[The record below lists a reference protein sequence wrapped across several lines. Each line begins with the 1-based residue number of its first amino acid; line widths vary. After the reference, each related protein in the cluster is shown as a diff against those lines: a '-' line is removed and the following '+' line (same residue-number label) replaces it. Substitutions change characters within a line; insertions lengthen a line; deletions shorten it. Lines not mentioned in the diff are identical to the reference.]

1 MKHILANLLAKSL
14 GNSLGNSL
22 ANSLST
28 PLANPLTRALP
39 NLCLIASCVVL
50 FSGCA
55 VTATS
60 QPAKPA
66 PTEVRVVVAKDQ
78 PSKTEA
84 PKLAQ
89 DQAIDT
95 QAKAASP
102 VVTSA
107 TLSSAAET
115 DMPPLPPADL
125 WIRMRAGFSMNE
137 LKSPLVAEKEKFYLS
152 KPEYLQRMFSRGS
165 RYLFFI
171 MEEIDKRGMPMEL
184 ALLPFVE
191 SAMNP
196 VAMSSAKA
204 SGLWQFIPSTGKQY
218 NLSQNWWVDNRRDV
232 SKATIAALDY
242 LQRIYKMQGD
252 DWFLALASYNWGEG
266 SVGRAMKSNA
276 ARGLPTDY
284 LSLNMPAET
293 RNYVPKL
300 IALKNIVMRAKELGL
315 VLPDAPNEPYFVS
328 IDKTRP
334 IDLKLA
340 AQFAGMSVDEFVA
353 LNPAHNR
360 PVIAASKNAQVLI
373 PAARL
378 QAFLSAIERHSD
390 AKGVFASWQPR
401 TLIAGDTLESL
412 ATAGKVSVADL
423 RRANGIQPNQR
434 ILPGSRILAPHAAVK
449 DETQVETFVAP
460 RVVEAVSQ
468 SERRVIVGKKDT
480 LQSIANRYGVSVSA
494 LKAWNGI
501 KTGVKKGASVVVRP
515 ALTQTIVTSETGS
528 RQVVSQTQA
537 RAVAVSNKFQVDD
550 VGPAPVCKS
559 SNKKRCKVTAS
570 TSKKKGS
577 SKVLAAGKSKPGKT
591 KKSAKA

>member
-1 MKHILANLLAKSL
+1 ML
-14 GNSLGNSL
+14 
-22 ANSLST
+22 
-28 PLANPLTRALP
+28 
-39 NLCLIASCVVL
+39 VL

-55 VTATS
+55 LTGPTQS
-60 QPAKPA
+60 AKPA
-66 PTEVRVVVAKDQ
+66 PTEVRVVLAKE
-78 PSKTEA
+78 PASKPDA
-84 PKLAQ
+84 PKAMQ
-89 DQAIDT
+89 DQTTDT
-95 QAKAASP
+95 QAKPASADVAGAKLTGP
-102 VVTSA
+102 
-107 TLSSAAET
+107 AET

-137 LKSPLVAEKEKFYLS
+137 LNSPLVAEKEKFYLS

-204 SGLWQFIPSTGKQY
+204 AGLWQFIPSTGKQY

-315 VLPDAPNEPYFVS
+315 ILPDAPNEPYFIS
-328 IDKTRP
+328 IEKTRP

-373 PAARL
+373 PAARV

-412 ATAGKVSVADL
+412 AAAGKVSVADL

-434 ILPGSRILAPHAAVK
+434 ILPGTRILAPHASVK
-449 DETQVETFVAP
+449 DESQVETFVAP
-460 RVVEAVSQ
+460 RVVEAISQ
-468 SERRVIVGKKDT
+468 SERRVIVGKKDS
-480 LQSIANRYGVSVSA
+480 LQSIATRYGISVA
-494 LKAWNGI
+494 TLKAWNGI
-501 KTGVKKGASVVVRP
+501 KNGVKRGASVVVRP
-515 ALTQTIVTSETGS
+515 ALTQTVVTSETGT

-537 RAVAVSNKFQVDD
+537 RAVSVSNKFQIDD
-550 VGPAPVCKS
+550 QAEKTVCKS
-559 SNKKRCKVTAS
+559 TKKKRCKGIAS
-570 TSKKKGS
+570 ASKKKGA
-577 SKVLAAGKSKPGKT
+577 SKTIAASKTKSGKS

>member
-1 MKHILANLLAKSL
+1 MKHILAHSALNSAAKSIAHL
-14 GNSLGNSL
+14 IFL
-22 ANSLST
+22 A
-28 PLANPLTRALP
+28 AF
-39 NLCLIASCVVL
+39 VVV

-55 VTATS
+55 ITGPT
-60 QPAKPA
+60 QPEKPA
-66 PTEVRVVVAKDQ
+66 PTAVRVVVAKDQ
-78 PSKTEA
+78 VAKPEALKTA
-84 PKLAQ
+84 PEQTSVL
-89 DQAIDT
+89 
-95 QAKAASP
+95 QAKPPGADTAGILLAGASL
-102 VVTSA
+102 T
-107 TLSSAAET
+107 E
-115 DMPPLPPADL
+115 MPPLPPADL

-137 LKSPLVAEKEKFYLS
+137 LNSPLVAEKEKFYLS

-196 VAMSSAKA
+196 TAMSSAKA

-232 SKATIAALDY
+232 SKATVAALDY

-284 LSLNMPAET
+284 LSLNMPTET
-293 RNYVPKL
+293 RHYVPKL

-315 VLPDAPNEPYFVS
+315 ILPDAPNEPYFVS

-340 AQFAGMSVDEFVA
+340 AQFAGMTVDEFVA

-373 PAARL
+373 PAARV

-401 TLIAGDTLESL
+401 TLVAGDTLESL
-412 ATAGKVSVADL
+412 AAAGKVSVADL
-423 RRANGIQPNQR
+423 RRANGIQPTQR
-434 ILPGSRILAPHAAVK
+434 ILPGTRILAPHASVK
-449 DETQVETFVAP
+449 DESQVETFIAP
-460 RVVEAVSQ
+460 RVVEAISQ
-468 SERRVIVGKKDT
+468 SERRVIVGRKDT
-480 LQSIANRYGVSVSA
+480 LQSIANRYGVSVAA

-515 ALTQTIVTSETGS
+515 ALTQTVVTSETGS
-528 RQVVSQTQA
+528 RQVVSQTQG
-537 RAVAVSNKFQVDD
+537 RAIAVSTKYQIDD
-550 VGPAPVCKS
+550 EAQMPVCKS
-559 SNKKRCKVTAS
+559 TKKKRCKVGVS
-570 TSKKKGS
+570 GSKKKGA
-577 SKVLAAGKSKPGKT
+577 SKAVAADKSKAGKP
-591 KKSAKA
+591 KKSTKA

>member
-1 MKHILANLLAKSL
+1 MKHILAHSALNSAAKSIAHL
-14 GNSLGNSL
+14 IFL
-22 ANSLST
+22 A
-28 PLANPLTRALP
+28 AF
-39 NLCLIASCVVL
+39 VVV

-55 VTATS
+55 ITGLT
-60 QPAKPA
+60 QPEKPA
-66 PTEVRVVVAKDQ
+66 PTAVRVVVAKDQ
-78 PSKTEA
+78 VAKPEALKTA
-84 PKLAQ
+84 PEQTSVL
-89 DQAIDT
+89 
-95 QAKAASP
+95 QAKPPGADTAGILLAGASL
-102 VVTSA
+102 T
-107 TLSSAAET
+107 E
-115 DMPPLPPADL
+115 MPPLPPADL

-137 LKSPLVAEKEKFYLS
+137 LNSPLVAEKEKFYLS

-196 VAMSSAKA
+196 TAMSSAKA

-284 LSLNMPAET
+284 LSLNMPTET
-293 RNYVPKL
+293 RHYVPKL

-315 VLPDAPNEPYFVS
+315 ILPDAPNEPYFVS

-340 AQFAGMSVDEFVA
+340 AQFAGMTVDEFVA

-373 PAARL
+373 PAARV

-401 TLIAGDTLESL
+401 TLVAGDTLESL
-412 ATAGKVSVADL
+412 AAAGKVSVADL
-423 RRANGIQPNQR
+423 RRANGIQPTQR
-434 ILPGSRILAPHAAVK
+434 ILPGTRILAPHASVK
-449 DETQVETFVAP
+449 DESQVETFIAP
-460 RVVEAVSQ
+460 RVVEAISQ
-468 SERRVIVGKKDT
+468 SERRVIVGRKDT
-480 LQSIANRYGVSVSA
+480 LQSIANRYGISVAA

-515 ALTQTIVTSETGS
+515 ALTQTVVTSETGS
-528 RQVVSQTQA
+528 RQVVSQTQG
-537 RAVAVSNKFQVDD
+537 RAIAVSTKYQIDD
-550 VGPAPVCKS
+550 EAQMPVCKS
-559 SNKKRCKVTAS
+559 TKKKRCKVGVS
-570 TSKKKGS
+570 GSKKKGA
-577 SKVLAAGKSKPGKT
+577 SKAVAADKSKAAKP
-591 KKSAKA
+591 KKSTKA